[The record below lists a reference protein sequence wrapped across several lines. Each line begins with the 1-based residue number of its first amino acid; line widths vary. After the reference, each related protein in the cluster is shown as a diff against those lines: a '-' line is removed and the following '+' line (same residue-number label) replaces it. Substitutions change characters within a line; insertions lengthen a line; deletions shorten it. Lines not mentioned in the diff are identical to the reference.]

1 MRIRDSNL
9 SQDCAALTVEIF
21 IKKKKILLQ
30 DLPMGVLERGG
41 EGRVTC
47 LRLFLGLSTLI
58 RACLQAKLTEV
69 S

>member
-1 MRIRDSNL
+1 
-9 SQDCAALTVEIF
+9 
-21 IKKKKILLQ
+21 
-30 DLPMGVLERGG
+30 MGVLERGG

-69 S
+69 SYDYVNKKKIIFVVLDYKGIYTDFMLCFR

>member
-1 MRIRDSNL
+1 
-9 SQDCAALTVEIF
+9 
-21 IKKKKILLQ
+21 
-30 DLPMGVLERGG
+30 MGVLERGG

-69 S
+69 SLNHCKEISYMKIWIIDSDFIGKHQRC